1 MSDTPSTS
9 FLPLTG
15 HAKDLGGGFTVRRLL
30 PAVQR
35 KAVGPF
41 LFFDH
46 FGPVTVAPGDSHD
59 VRPHPHI
66 GLATV
71 TYLFSGATMHRDS
84 LGYVQQIEPGAINW
98 MTAGRGI
105 VHSERRPESL
115 ANQPYVN
122 HGIQLWTALPVAHEE
137 ADPSFVHTPA
147 ADIPEVHVAG
157 AGGAAGA
164 TVRVLIGTA
173 FGQSSPVATYAP
185 TLYLDIALPAG
196 ATLELPALAQEMALY
211 AVDAPVQINGE
222 TVDAQMLAVMD
233 SGQAQRLTTS
243 AAGGARLVVIG
254 GDALDAPRS
263 MWWNFVSSRK
273 DRIVQAADDW
283 QAQRMGSVPG
293 ETEFI
298 PLPERRFKSG

>member
-1 MSDTPSTS
+1 MSAPSV
-9 FLPLTG
+9 LQLKG
-15 HAKDLGGGFTVRRLL
+15 HDKDLGGGFIVRRLL

-35 KAVGPF
+35 RAVGPF

-46 FGPVTVAPGDSHD
+46 FGPVTIAPGDNHD

-71 TYLFSGATMHRDS
+71 TYLFSGAMMHRDS
-84 LGYVQQIEPGAINW
+84 LGFVQQIEPGAINW
-98 MTAGRGI
+98 MTAGKGI

-115 ANQPYVN
+115 AQQTYVN

-137 ADPSFVHTPA
+137 VEPSFVHTPA
-147 ADIPEVHVAG
+147 AAIPEVQVD
-157 AGGAAGA
+157 GA

-173 FGQSSPVATYAP
+173 FGQTSPVATYAP

-196 ATLELPALAQEMALY
+196 ATLEIPALAQEMALY
-211 AVDAPVQINGE
+211 TVDAPVQINGQP
-222 TVDAQMLAVMD
+222 VDALMLAVMNT
-233 SGQAQRLTTS
+233 GQALRLTT
-243 AAGGARLVVIG
+243 AAEGGARLMVIG
-254 GDALDAPRS
+254 GDALDGPRH

-273 DRIVQAADDW
+273 ERIVQAAGDW
-283 QAQRMGSVPG
+283 EAQRMGQVPA

-298 PLPERRFKSG
+298 PLPPQKFKSS

>member
-1 MSDTPSTS
+1 MSGGT
-9 FLPLTG
+9 LQLKG
-15 HAKDLGGGFTVRRLL
+15 HDKDLGGGFVVRRLL

-35 KAVGPF
+35 RAVGPF
-41 LFFDH
+41 IFFDH
-46 FGPVTVAPGDSHD
+46 FGPVTITPDDNYD

-71 TYLFSGATMHRDS
+71 TYLFEGAMMHRDS
-84 LGYVQQIEPGAINW
+84 LGSVQQIEPGAINW

-115 ANQPYVN
+115 AQQSYVN
-122 HGIQLWTALPVAHEE
+122 HGIQLWAALPLAHEE
-137 ADPSFVHTPA
+137 AEPSFVHTPA
-147 ADIPEVHVAG
+147 AAIAQVQVD
-157 AGGAAGA
+157 GA

-173 FGQSSPVATYAP
+173 FGQTSPVATYAP

-222 TVDAQMLAVMD
+222 TVEAQMLAVMD